1 MKLPSECVSYHL
13 LGRKTVCLRS
23 QGNIEMNVNVEIF
36 QAMIALFPLVPAMF
50 CGTGLHFL
58 VIVRLY

>member
-1 MKLPSECVSYHL
+1 M
-13 LGRKTVCLRS
+13 CLRS
-23 QGNIEMNVNVEIF
+23 QGNIEMNVNLEIF